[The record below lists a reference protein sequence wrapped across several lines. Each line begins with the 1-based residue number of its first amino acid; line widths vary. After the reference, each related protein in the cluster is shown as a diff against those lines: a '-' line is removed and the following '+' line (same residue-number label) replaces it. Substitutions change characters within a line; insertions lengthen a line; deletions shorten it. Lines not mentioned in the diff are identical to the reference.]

1 MAFIHSPK
9 IVTDGLIF
17 VLDAANNKSYAGSG
31 TNWTDLS
38 GNNNS
43 GSLTNGPTF
52 NSANGGSIVFDGS
65 NDFVL
70 ISSSS
75 LPLFD
80 LYTSPFTI
88 ECTIKT
94 DIAYSSL
101 NTFSRIISMNN
112 GTRNIQ
118 LGMARQTPDVTP
130 LRTFYILNDNV
141 ASLPGRVTSG
151 DIPFG
156 TINHVVATF
165 NGTSTYNIY
174 LNGVLANGVYVGN
187 TIATYLVPSG
197 SFTIGQRGD
206 NAGYLNG
213 NIYNVKIYNKA
224 LSANEVLQNFNATR
238 GRFGV

>member
-17 VLDAANNKSYAGSG
+17 ALDAANNKSYAGSG
-31 TNWTDLS
+31 TTWTDLS

-75 LPLFD
+75 LSLFD
-80 LYTSPFTI
+80 LYTSPFTL

-94 DIAYSSL
+94 DSTIAQLS
-101 NTFSRIISMNN
+101 TFRRVISISN

-118 LGMARQTPDVTP
+118 LGLGQPTTPAI
-130 LRTFYILNDNV
+130 RTFYVLNNV
-141 ASLPGRVTSG
+141 NGAHNPNHATSD

-165 NGTSTYNIY
+165 NGTSTYNMY
-174 LNGVLANGVYVGN
+174 LNGVTSANLTWG
-187 TIATYLVPSG
+187 ATAISTG
-197 SFTIGQRGD
+197 TTTTNFTIGQRGD
-206 NAGYLNG
+206 NVGYLSG
-213 NIYNVKIYNKA
+213 SLYNVKIYNKA
-224 LSANEVLQNFNATR
+224 LSPNEILQNFNATR
-238 GRFGV
+238 SRFGV